1 MEIGAIDRKI
11 LRSVQRD
18 ISRPLEYL
26 AETVGLS
33 RNAVWRRLKSL
44 EQHGYIDKKVAL
56 LNPQKLG
63 NDLLVFIQVRTIE
76 HDAAWCDRFA
86 VAVKR
91 IPQILSAHRMTGDL
105 DYLIKA
111 RVKNV
116 EEYDSLYQN
125 LTRQISLND
134 VSASFVMESLKDTT
148 ELPF

>member
-1 MEIGAIDRKI
+1 
-11 LRSVQRD
+11 
-18 ISRPLEYL
+18 
-26 AETVGLS
+26 
-33 RNAVWRRLKSL
+33 
-44 EQHGYIDKKVAL
+44 
-56 LNPQKLG
+56 
-63 NDLLVFIQVRTIE
+63 
-76 HDAAWCDRFA
+76 
-86 VAVKR
+86 VKR

>member
-1 MEIGAIDRKI
+1 
-11 LRSVQRD
+11 
-18 ISRPLEYL
+18 
-26 AETVGLS
+26 
-33 RNAVWRRLKSL
+33 
-44 EQHGYIDKKVAL
+44 
-56 LNPQKLG
+56 
-63 NDLLVFIQVRTIE
+63 
-76 HDAAWCDRFA
+76 
-86 VAVKR
+86 
-91 IPQILSAHRMTGDL
+91 MTGDL

>member
-1 MEIGAIDRKI
+1 MEK
-11 LRSVQRD
+11 
-18 ISRPLEYL
+18 
-26 AETVGLS
+26 
-33 RNAVWRRLKSL
+33 
-44 EQHGYIDKKVAL
+44 HGYIDKKVAL

-63 NDLLVFIQVRTIE
+63 NDLLVFIQVRTNE
-76 HDAAWCDRFA
+76 HDAAWCDQFA
-86 VAVKR
+86 AAVKR